1 MGYSEMNCP
10 HCGKMNRESCNS
22 YMYGSPIRVCKHCGQ
37 KYLDRRYTEPAIQGF
52 DTRTTNSALYKK
64 MAPVFAGLMVLAILW
79 NRYTVTH
86 LGYYTTYQILFIFLG
101 AVGTIGCIVQYIRI
115 TTGLAAKS
123 NELYLAES
131 EERLKDPQYV
141 ADLIA
146 NGYNVPEKYRP
157 AEAADG
163 GENG

>member
-10 HCGKMNRESCNS
+10 HCGKMNRESCNA
-22 YMYGSPIRVCKHCGQ
+22 YMYGSPIRVCKSCGQ
-37 KYLDRRYTEPAIQGF
+37 KYVNSRYTEPALQGF
-52 DTRTTNSALYKK
+52 DTRTTNPDLYKK
-64 MAPVFAGLMVLAILW
+64 ATPFFAAFMVLGILW

-101 AVGTIGCIVQYIRI
+101 AIGTIGCIVQYFRI
-115 TTGLAAKS
+115 TTGLAEKS
-123 NELYLAES
+123 NQRYLSES

-157 AEAADG
+157 AEVTEGEEDG
-163 GENG
+163 